1 MSGEKSP
8 FYYPVCSVHRSLQI
22 KLTKG
27 RLAREKTDFDLYR
40 YMRVHRK
47 KKCDSEEVVGIW
59 GLHVTVPCGS
69 AGKESACNMGKLG
82 SIPGSGR
89 PPGEGIGYPLQYFGL
104 ENSLD
109 RVVYGVAK
117 SRTRLSN
124 LHFNCHVFIREEEEH
139 LREDK

>member
-47 KKCDSEEVVGIW
+47 KKNVIQRRLLEFGAYVSLCLVAQLVRTLPAIW
-59 GLHVTVPCGS
+59 
-69 AGKESACNMGKLG
+69 ESWVQSLG
-82 SIPGSGR
+82 Q
-89 PPGEGIGYPLQYFGL
+89 EDPLEKG
-104 ENSLD
+104 
-109 RVVYGVAK
+109 
-117 SRTRLSN
+117 
-124 LHFNCHVFIREEEEH
+124 
-139 LREDK
+139 